1 MDAEVLSRAP
11 DPTPLHDDLWVPL
24 EANFPALPVGA
35 LPSDPPASVD
45 RSPASSAKAFYYNL
59 TISRR

>member
-1 MDAEVLSRAP
+1 MLSRAH

-45 RSPASSAKAFYYNL
+45 RYFWALSLGFLYYF
-59 TISRR
+59 RH